1 MKNRVSSDL
10 IWGFLSALL
19 IFGVFILTLWGN
31 SNNLDPRYLFIDE
44 QITFYPVAKILNPSG
59 LDEFLW
65 LISDG
70 ADYRYGRILWNA
82 IALIAAIPAELFGIA
97 GQIVAAREL
106 GTVLLLSS
114 YVLLVFGFI
123 KTPSLRFFA
132 LLILILLPYNSYYM
146 SMPKPEPLMVFTISL
161 FLYLNSKNFF
171 SPGSPSWI
179 LVGIAFGAKISFII
193 PAMILFLASAI
204 HGHLT
209 KKYALSSYLASI
221 LFILLGFVIA
231 NPYFLQPVFFLSY
244 PIVIALLLFRVLN
257 PLTSFIALTFIL
269 VLSIPLLPEMGLRN
283 FIAGDLADLS
293 GFNHALGEWA
303 RGTFLKVNDGSS
315 DLSQNVYSWFLYFC
329 KTLYPPSLFV
339 GFLLILFSIVFF
351 AISSKELIAHTTL
364 DNSTIFNVLSILVM
378 GLALLLI
385 PMLTVKNRLWGM
397 YFFPG
402 LVFTSIALLSAA
414 DSYIEAIKSK
424 KIIPSRL
431 LSLVKIPL
439 IALLLIVVLSY
450 WAPEFINSFIFL
462 GTRIPSNPQFA
473 LPPWLMGV

>member
-1 MKNRVSSDL
+1 
-10 IWGFLSALL
+10 
-19 IFGVFILTLWGN
+19 
-31 SNNLDPRYLFIDE
+31 
-44 QITFYPVAKILNPSG
+44 
-59 LDEFLW
+59 
-65 LISDG
+65 
-70 ADYRYGRILWNA
+70 
-82 IALIAAIPAELFGIA
+82 
-97 GQIVAAREL
+97 
-106 GTVLLLSS
+106 
-114 YVLLVFGFI
+114 
-123 KTPSLRFFA
+123 
-132 LLILILLPYNSYYM
+132 
-146 SMPKPEPLMVFTISL
+146 MVFTISL

-179 LVGIAFGAKISFII
+179 LVGIAFGAKISFVI
-193 PAMILFLASAI
+193 PAMILFLVSAI
-204 HGHLT
+204 HGLLT
-209 KKYALSSYLASI
+209 KKYALTSYLVSI
-221 LFILLGFVIA
+221 FFILLGFVIA
-231 NPYFLQPVFFLSY
+231 NPYFLQPIFFLSY
-244 PIVIALLLFRVLN
+244 PIVIAFLLFRVLN

-283 FIAGDLADLS
+283 FIAEDLADLS

-329 KTLYPPSLFV
+329 KTLYPPSLLV

-351 AISSKELIAHTTL
+351 AISSKELLAHTTL
-364 DNSTIFNVLSILVM
+364 DNSRIFNVLSILVM

-424 KIIPSRL
+424 KFIPSRL
-431 LSLVKIPL
+431 LSIVKIPL

>member
-10 IWGFLSALL
+10 LWGLLSALL

-65 LISDG
+65 LVSDG
-70 ADYRYGRILWNA
+70 SDYRYGRILWNA
-82 IALIAAIPAELFGIA
+82 IALISAIPTELFGIA

-106 GTVLLLSS
+106 GVVLLLSS
-114 YVLLVFGFI
+114 YVLLIFGFI
-123 KTPSLRFFA
+123 KTPSVRFFA
-132 LLILILLPYNSYYM
+132 LLILISLPYNSYYM
-146 SMPKPEPLMVFTISL
+146 SMPKPEPLMVFAISL
-161 FLYLNSKNFF
+161 FLFLNSRNYF

-179 LVGIAFGAKISFII
+179 LIGIAFGAKISFII
-193 PAMILFLASAI
+193 PAVILFSASVINDLLA
-204 HGHLT
+204 
-209 KKYALSSYLASI
+209 KKYSLTGYLASI
-221 LFILLGFVIA
+221 LFILTGFVIA
-231 NPYFLQPVFFLSY
+231 NPYFLQPAFFLSY
-244 PIVIALLLFRVLN
+244 PILIALLLFRALSSL
-257 PLTSFIALTFIL
+257 PGFIALTCIL
-269 VLSIPLLPEMGLRN
+269 VLSVALLPETGLHHY
-283 FIAGDLADLS
+283 ITEDLADLS

-303 RGTFLKVNDGSS
+303 RGTFLKVNDSS
-315 DLSQNVYSWFLYFC
+315 ADLSQNLYSWFLYFC
-329 KTLYPPSLFV
+329 KTLYPPSLFL
-339 GFLLILFSIVFF
+339 GFLLIVFSMVFF
-351 AISSKELIAHTTL
+351 AISSKELLARTKL
-364 DNSTIFNVLSILVM
+364 DNRTFFNVVSILTM

-414 DSYIEAIKSK
+414 DSYMEAIKSK
-424 KIIPSRL
+424 KFTPSHL
-431 LSLVKIPL
+431 LSLIKIPP
-439 IALLLIVVLSY
+439 IVLLLMAALSH

-462 GTRIPSNPQFA
+462 GTRIPSSPQFA

>member
-10 IWGFLSALL
+10 IWGLLSALL

-82 IALIAAIPAELFGIA
+82 IALIAAIPTELFGVA

-106 GTVLLLSS
+106 GTVFLLSS

-132 LLILILLPYNSYYM
+132 LLILIFLPYNSYYM
-146 SMPKPEPLMVFTISL
+146 SMPKPEPLMVFAISL

-193 PAMILFLASAI
+193 PAMILFLVSSI

-209 KKYALSSYLASI
+209 KKYALTSYLASI
-221 LFILLGFVIA
+221 CFILLGFVIA
-231 NPYFLQPVFFLSY
+231 NPYFLQPVLFLSY
-244 PIVIALLLFRVLN
+244 PIVIAFLLFRVLS
-257 PLTSFIALTFIL
+257 PFTSLILLTCIL
-269 VLSIPLLPEMGLRN
+269 VLSISLLPETGLRN
-283 FIAGDLADLS
+283 FITGDLMDLS
-293 GFNHALGEWA
+293 GFNHAVKEWA
-303 RGTFLKVNDGSS
+303 RGTFLKVNDGSG
-315 DLSQNVYSWFLYFC
+315 DLNQNVYSWFLYFC
-329 KTLYPPSLFV
+329 KTLYPPSLLV
-339 GFLLILFSIVFF
+339 GFLLILFSIIFF
-351 AISSKELIAHTTL
+351 AISSKELLAHTTL

-414 DSYIEAIKSK
+414 DFYIEAIKSK
-424 KIIPSRL
+424 KFIPSRL